1 MHAKGLAGFA
11 LLWQA
16 RGKAEV
22 MWNQAAPQYEKLR
35 AQVQQ
40 EIARLRVMFEQV
52 RPLQARANRQA
63 GRPSVSTH
71 STNCEYSQYQP

>member
-1 MHAKGLAGFA
+1 MHAKGLAGIA

-52 RPLQARANRQA
+52 LCRPEPIARLA
-63 GRPSVSTH
+63 GPL
-71 STNCEYSQYQP
+71 